1 MKKTTTYLALVLA
14 AAMLSSCN
22 DWLTEDTPGTNKR
35 GDYFV
40 STETATEVVNAA
52 YMPLMWEYGNK
63 STYYCEWFI
72 GDIVSDDALK
82 GGGSLSDMADAYDME
97 NFKTNV
103 DNSLLRGYYEAQWQ
117 GIQRANLAIESIE
130 PLEVGLDANFTE
142 AMKARLLAEAR
153 FLRAYYYF
161 RLVRVFG
168 GMPLN
173 DRVIDSSNKIN
184 HERAS
189 QLETYDFI
197 ITDLLAAQEALPLKA
212 RYAAADMGRITQG
225 TAQAMLLKAY
235 LYKAGFERQQGVDP
249 TDSYTQAAKWGEE
262 VVKSQQYSLCPVYFD
277 NFTLAG
283 ENGPE
288 SVFEIQYI
296 EDPRSDYGEGEGFSR
311 GTFTLILQRTRST
324 HWGESGWGFDH
335 PTQNLY
341 DEYEPGDL
349 RRDATILDFTDYMT
363 TPAEEIYL
371 GNHYL
376 NLKNAQMADN
386 NGQPYHL
393 THHSRGPLNYR
404 LIRYSDVLLM
414 LAEAY
419 CELGD
424 LGRAKPL
431 LNQVRDRVGLPAF
444 PYTATIQGKS
454 VTYAETQDG
463 LRDAIRHERRV
474 ELAMEGHRWF
484 DLLRWGIAAETMAAY
499 IAGETPEAQ
508 AEYAGFVKGKHELM
522 PIPSQQI
529 DLGAGPQNPGY

>member
-1 MKKTTTYLALVLA
+1 MAVALI
-14 AAMLSSCN
+14 AMTSCN

-35 GDYFV
+35 SDYFV
-40 STETATEVVNAA
+40 STETAIEVVNAA
-52 YMPLMWEYGNK
+52 YMPLMWEYGTK
-63 STYYCEWFI
+63 STFYSEWFI

-103 DNSLLRGYYEAQWQ
+103 DNSLLRGFYEAQWQ

-130 PLEVGLDANFTE
+130 PLEVGLDAQFTE
-142 AMKARLLAEAR
+142 TMKARLLAEAH

-173 DRVIDSSNKIN
+173 DYVVDSSNKIN

-197 ITDLLAAQEALPLKA
+197 IADLLAAQEALPLKS
-212 RYAAADMGRITQG
+212 RYADTDMGRITQG

-235 LYKAGFERQQGVDP
+235 LYKAGFQKQQGENP
-249 TDSYTQAAKWGEE
+249 SESYAQAVQWGEK
-262 VVKSQQYSLCPVYFD
+262 VVASNQYSLCPIYFD

-324 HWGESGWGFDH
+324 YWGETGWGFDH

-341 DEYEPGDL
+341 DEYEPTDP
-349 RRDATILDFTDYMT
+349 RRDVTILDFSEHMT
-363 TPAEEIYL
+363 NPAEEIYL

-376 NLKNAQMADN
+376 NLKYAQMTDN

-419 CELGD
+419 CEKGD
-424 LGRAKPL
+424 VASAKPL
-431 LNQVRDRVGLPAF
+431 LNQVRARVGLTPF
-444 PYTATIQGKS
+444 PYTATIGGKS
-454 VTYAETQDG
+454 VTYSESQDG
-463 LRDAIRHERRV
+463 MRSAIRHERRV

-484 DLLRWGIAAETMAAY
+484 DLLRWGNAAEVMAAY
-499 IAGETPEAQ
+499 IATETDEARQ
-508 AEYAGFVKGKHELM
+508 HYAGFVTGKHELM